1 MDRVLAG
8 LYGMNSH
15 QLVNID
21 QCAVQHP
28 KTNKAV
34 GTVKKILQRLQ
45 IPIYNE
51 KSKKGVVRTIVARFG
66 IQTGE
71 LQIVLITATKELPK
85 KEQIVEEIKKR
96 LPEVKSLM
104 QNINGEKTSLI
115 FGKETIN
122 LGGNDYIQ
130 ETLGDLSFEL
140 SARTFFQLNPE
151 QTVRLYNEVKK
162 AAELTGKEKVV
173 DAYCGVGTIGL
184 WVADK
189 AAEIRGMD
197 VIPESIEDAKKNAAR
212 HGIKHAKYVTGKA
225 EVLLPKWTKEG
236 WTPDVV
242 IVDPPR
248 TGLDGQLLDTILK
261 VEPKKVV
268 YVSCNPSTLAKD
280 IQVLSKKYKVEYMQ
294 PVDMFPQTSHVECVA
309 KLILN

>member
-1 MDRVLAG
+1 MVEVLAG

-21 QCAVQHP
+21 QCVVQHP

-85 KEQIVEEIKKR
+85 KEQIVDEIKKR

-184 WVADK
+184 WVADE

-309 KLILN
+309 QLILN